1 MTPFAASRTLGAPS
15 RWGRELTLVALNPDG
30 PGTLADLT
38 RVLGQAAGA
47 EGVVLWQA
55 RSGPE
60 ASTTT
65 SVFCRWLDDPVP
77 PEPPCTATPDPVTGL
92 AFRVRSLALPT
103 DLSGDRPSLFG
114 LLVAAAM
121 PVDYVDGSAGV
132 LTLLGADELSD
143 DAFDVAAELVEILPE
158 LCATL
163 RERQTLAL
171 VHACNT
177 ILHDADVES
186 PDQPL
191 HRERLREHLEYVC
204 RLLAQALECTEV
216 AIFLQQTHTADGR
229 YPLFASSVPFGRDGA
244 LDASPV
250 RASDAA
256 PPRAQAVRVDGPL
269 MELPLRSGNHMWGL
283 IRCTR
288 AQGSSLHFTSSDLPL
303 VGPIATQ
310 VAQYWR
316 SWLHRQTISA
326 ENDSW
331 RQLAAG
337 ISALNRL
344 LAKELSGN
352 AGWDLRREMR
362 FCEAALRLVG
372 DVVPESTR
380 VVVSRAEP
388 TSRSADRLVPV
399 SSVGEG
405 QQASPAGIGPT
416 LAEHVLRTHCQSWAT
431 DPDEL
436 VREGVGPDAGWLL
449 CTPVGVGD
457 QVYGVLQATGP
468 AGELPA
474 NSAQVCEIVADQL
487 GLYRHLQEAWQVLQA
502 SMRRQAEA
510 MEDLKHQL
518 ASPLRTATDRADFVI
533 RSGRFDTRAEA
544 QLKAVRG
551 LCRKASRVAMS
562 AGVFAALSR
571 GQQPAPKNELLGVDD
586 LLRLLIAGADDAQV
600 LSNPVLGI
608 TFQVDRDSVRQLG
621 RRLVDVDASF
631 LQQCLGNVLDNAGKY
646 SYSNTCAG
654 VGAVV
659 TGNHL
664 AIEVSSTG
672 IPLDP
677 GDTARCLQRNWRGDL
692 ARNTTGEG
700 SGIGLWIVDH
710 LMRSMNGK
718 VQLCPVGDTI
728 TVQLVLPLA

>member
-1 MTPFAASRTLGAPS
+1 
-15 RWGRELTLVALNPDG
+15 
-30 PGTLADLT
+30 
-38 RVLGQAAGA
+38 
-47 EGVVLWQA
+47 
-55 RSGPE
+55 
-60 ASTTT
+60 
-65 SVFCRWLDDPVP
+65 
-77 PEPPCTATPDPVTGL
+77 
-92 AFRVRSLALPT
+92 
-103 DLSGDRPSLFG
+103 
-114 LLVAAAM
+114 
-121 PVDYVDGSAGV
+121 
-132 LTLLGADELSD
+132 
-143 DAFDVAAELVEILPE
+143 
-158 LCATL
+158 
-163 RERQTLAL
+163 
-171 VHACNT
+171 
-177 ILHDADVES
+177 
-186 PDQPL
+186 
-191 HRERLREHLEYVC
+191 
-204 RLLAQALECTEV
+204 
-216 AIFLQQTHTADGR
+216 
-229 YPLFASSVPFGRDGA
+229 
-244 LDASPV
+244 
-250 RASDAA
+250 
-256 PPRAQAVRVDGPL
+256 
-269 MELPLRSGNHMWGL
+269 
-283 IRCTR
+283 
-288 AQGSSLHFTSSDLPL
+288 
-303 VGPIATQ
+303 
-310 VAQYWR
+310 
-316 SWLHRQTISA
+316 
-326 ENDSW
+326 
-331 RQLAAG
+331 
-337 ISALNRL
+337 
-344 LAKELSGN
+344 
-352 AGWDLRREMR
+352 
-362 FCEAALRLVG
+362 
-372 DVVPESTR
+372 
-380 VVVSRAEP
+380 
-388 TSRSADRLVPV
+388 
-399 SSVGEG
+399 
-405 QQASPAGIGPT
+405 
-416 LAEHVLRTHCQSWAT
+416 
-431 DPDEL
+431 
-436 VREGVGPDAGWLL
+436 
-449 CTPVGVGD
+449 
-457 QVYGVLQATGP
+457 
-468 AGELPA
+468 LPA